1 METSKYDL
9 QEREKYISEAKEA
22 TFLDAVFLINYYNCH
37 VRIWVRAP
45 KPEEI
50 NPKEVFGDFN
60 VNSYNDA
67 LKRSKKLFAERGEV
81 GEAFFKYP
89 SAVISYEDSVK
100 KLRKENSGFSEK
112 IYGLTI
118 SSGIRDMR

>member
-1 METSKYDL
+1 MEKSEYYL
-9 QEREKYISEAKEA
+9 QERARYISEAQGA
-22 TFLDAVFLINYYNCH
+22 AFLDAVFLINYYNCN
-37 VRIWVRAP
+37 VRIWISAP

-50 NPKEVFGDFN
+50 TPKEVFGDFN

-67 LKRSKKLFAERGEV
+67 LKRSKKLFAECGAV

-89 SAVISYEDSVK
+89 SAAISYEDSVK
-100 KLRKENSGFSEK
+100 RLRKENPGFSER